1 MCEIDIITLQDPEHE
16 QDVSEDEEERSRSWQ
31 NGVPSRL
38 KPFDANKE
46 EAMAAG
52 HHFKIILGPGQAHVS
67 CGLTHQ
73 CHHLPPVHAC

>member
-1 MCEIDIITLQDPEHE
+1 MIPYCALQDPEHE
-16 QDVSEDEEERSRSWQ
+16 QDVSDDEAEQSRYWQ

-52 HHFKIILGPGQAHVS
+52 HHFKIVLGPGQAHVS
-67 CGLTHQ
+67 CGVTYH
-73 CHHLPPVHAC
+73 